1 MKDIVVRLNELKK
14 ILKDK
19 RKKSLVILV
28 MYAIFFALIFLAIQL
43 GTTPNYKLTGVL
55 EDFRALNNYNYSYT
69 IAKDDD
75 VEVVYGKRFEE
86 KRQLIYGNEVFNFES
101 GKLIG
106 FPIAEIDISKL
117 EFNNIYLLISM
128 GEQTFKD
135 NMMEVYELPL
145 SRFIKF
151 MNNVNITSDEVVI
164 IRVIYPG
171 GNLSQIDLDLTNYVN
186 YNQPKF
192 ESYSISI
199 NYNNIGNVIDF

>member
-86 KRQLIYGNEVFNFES
+86 KRQLIYGDEVFNFES
-101 GKLIG
+101 GKLLG

-186 YNQPKF
+186 YNQSKF